1 MRIKRIVTVVG
12 LGIAVAAASPLAAQQ
27 RRGGAGG
34 GTGPNVAL
42 GAAFSASGSVV
53 SLQAGY
59 GQTMPTLVVRDG
71 SGQETAYVLGPFPV
85 LQAQGFAAQAGD
97 AVEVS
102 GWACATCQHGVVVG
116 EVKNVT
122 RSLTLVLRTAD
133 GTPAWSG
140 PAGQGVRRHLGG
152 PPAGSGAQG
161 LGTASGQGIG
171 GAVTGGRG
179 LCSGTGPDLGRT
191 ATFSG
196 VVKSFSGAPGV
207 GFPTLTVDTAQ
218 GETAIQLSP
227 YRALR
232 RSGYEPTAGARVEVT
247 AAPVVVDGQDHWVAL
262 AITDVASGVT
272 ITLRDSSTGLPFSG
286 GRCARR

>member
-1 MRIKRIVTVVG
+1 MRIDRRIAVAT
-12 LGIAVAAASPLAAQQ
+12 LGMAVAAASPLAAQQ
-27 RRGGAGG
+27 RGGGTGG
-34 GTGPNVAL
+34 GTGPSVVL
-42 GAAFSASGSVV
+42 GAAFSVSGAVV
-53 SLQAGY
+53 SFQAGY
-59 GQTMPTLVVRDG
+59 GETMPTLVVRDG
-71 SGQETAYVLGPFPV
+71 SGSETAYVLGPFRV

-102 GWACATCQHGVVVG
+102 GWACATCQHRVVVG

-122 RSLTLVLRTAD
+122 RGLTLVLRTAD

-140 PAGQGVRRHLGG
+140 SAGSGVRRHLGG

-161 LGTASGQGIG
+161 LGTASGQGVG

-179 LCSGTGPDLGRT
+179 LCSGSGPELGRT

-196 VVKSFSGAPGV
+196 AVVSFSGGPGV

-218 GETAIQLSP
+218 GEMAFRLSP

-232 RSGYEPTAGARVEVT
+232 RAGYEPSAGARVEVT

-262 AITDVASGVT
+262 SLRDVATGVT
-272 ITLRDSSTGLPFSG
+272 VTLRDPATGLPFGG
-286 GRCARR
+286 GRCAGR